1 MNNVLFARNLV
12 KGKIA
17 ETIFAQMLRD
27 TQTFTVLEF
36 GYEKVVPVLVQQ
48 GGGQNNGVLET
59 LRSAPD
65 FAVINQETKKVHL
78 IEVKY
83 LRQLNHEYVLG
94 HAQRMSKSWNP
105 SYLFVA
111 TLEGFYFG
119 SIKDIAESNGAIAR
133 LHHFQISDELQAKY
147 LKILVD
153 FEGTN

>member
-1 MNNVLFARNLV
+1 MNNLTFARNLV

-17 ETIFAQMLRD
+17 ETVFAQMLRE
-27 TQTFTVLEF
+27 TKTFTVLEF
-36 GYEKVVPVLVQQ
+36 GYEKVIPELVQQ
-48 GGGQNNGVLET
+48 GYDPNNGILQT

-83 LRQLNHEYVLG
+83 LRSMNPHFVLEY
-94 HAQRMSKSWNP
+94 AQKMAMSWNP

-119 SIKDIAESNGAIAR
+119 EINEIIRSGGVIPN
-133 LHHFQISDELQAKY
+133 LHHSQIADDLQAKY

-153 FEGTN
+153 FEEPN